1 MNQTGHEKTE
11 VVASF
16 VAITIWRRRARHAEI
31 GSLVFQHV
39 AAISGV
45 VESRL
50 RVCKHLMQTREACRV
65 RAQDS

>member
-11 VVASF
+11 VVTSF

-39 AAISGV
+39 AAIFGIV
-45 VESRL
+45 KLRL